1 MEPKNQDKTPISMS
15 HQPIL
20 GAQPSS
26 DQTTSLPCN
35 DLSPQPPAPTEVAPL
50 VMKKKYPGLRGFF
63 STFALIGGA
72 LLLAIFINQFVFQ
85 SYEVDGSSMEPS
97 LQNEDRLIIWK
108 LPRTWARITKHDYQ
122 PQRGDVIVFH
132 KPDGSKEQLI
142 KRVIGLPGERVV
154 VSDGEITVF
163 SKTFPDGFKPDDA
176 PYGKNLS
183 ETAGNVD
190 VRVDRGEVFVSG
202 DNRIPGASLDS
213 RSSLGNIDLDLVVG
227 KLALRIFPFQSF
239 ETF

>member
-1 MEPKNQDKTPISMS
+1 MEPKNQDINPIPETPGPVQSS
-15 HQPIL
+15 PTTPEQPTVL
-20 GAQPSS
+20 ASAE
-26 DQTTSLPCN
+26 SL
-35 DLSPQPPAPTEVAPL
+35 QPPIAADLPTPVKAN
-50 VMKKKYPGLRGFF
+50 KHSGLRGFL
-63 STFALIGGA
+63 STFLLIGGA
-72 LLLAIFINQFVFQ
+72 LVFAIIINQFIFQ

-97 LQNEDRLIIWK
+97 LQNKDRLIIWK
-108 LPRTWARITKHDYQ
+108 LPRTWARITDNDYS

-132 KPDGSKEQLI
+132 KPDGSDEQLI
-142 KRVIGLPGERVV
+142 KRVIGLPGDRVV

-163 SKTFPDGFKPDDA
+163 NKADPDGFSPDDA
-176 PYGKNLS
+176 PYGKNLP

-190 VRVDRGEVFVSG
+190 VSVGKGEVFVSG

-227 KLALRIFPFQSF
+227 KLVLRIFPFQSF